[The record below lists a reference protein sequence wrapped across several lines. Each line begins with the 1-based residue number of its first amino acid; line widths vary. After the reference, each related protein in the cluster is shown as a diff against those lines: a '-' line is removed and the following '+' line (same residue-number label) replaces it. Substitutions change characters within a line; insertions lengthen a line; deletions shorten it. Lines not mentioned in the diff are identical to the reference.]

1 VRHECASVNTDEKI
15 ERFWFWSG
23 IVAIVGV
30 VAAWAVLRP
39 TVPVF
44 AYSSVAFV
52 LTLFLSIPV
61 TIFVL
66 IFVRLGVGN
75 AGGRIFWVE
84 KPTIRQ
90 PVPESV
96 TPALLAVMKT
106 RLTDEGF
113 TVSEFPPGPGGAG
126 LVFRKPAAAKVVH
139 FLDHAFDGS
148 VTEERAAGVAQH
160 VVTLRFNDTL
170 LLESG
175 ERARLTQL
183 AEYFSGARDKLEVTT
198 TPFTLVCGYVM
209 GLAGLLVFA
218 SAAAVHS
225 SYAGKMYSA
234 AMASFVLIAVGAWP
248 LLRRRVGL
256 RGARLAGLGL
266 ALCAIPFVLFIAGGL
281 PVEPALEPVIN
292 LPTRAP

>member
-1 VRHECASVNTDEKI
+1 VNVDEKI

-23 IVAIVGV
+23 IIAIVGV
-30 VAAWAVLRP
+30 VTAWSVLRP
-39 TVPVF
+39 TIPAF
-44 AYSSVAFV
+44 TYSSVAFV

-66 IFVRLGVGN
+66 MLVRLSLGSD
-75 AGGRIFWVE
+75 GGRIFWVE

-90 PVPESV
+90 PVAESV
-96 TPALLAVMKT
+96 TPALLAIMRA

-113 TVSEFPPGPGGAG
+113 TVSEFPPGPGGVG

-148 VTEERAAGVAQH
+148 ITEERAAGVAQH

-175 ERARLTQL
+175 EHARLAQL
-183 AEYFSGARDKLEVTT
+183 AGYFSGARDKFEVTT

-218 SAAAVHS
+218 SAAIVHS
-225 SYAGKMYSA
+225 SHAGKMYSA

-248 LLRRRVGL
+248 LLRRRAGL
-256 RGARLAGLGL
+256 RGVRLAGLGL

-281 PVEPALEPVIN
+281 PVEPTLERAID
-292 LPTRAP
+292 LPARGP